1 MKIPTEEQE
10 PVRPHTYDGIQE
22 YDKRLPN
29 WWLFT
34 LYGAIA
40 YAVVYWMFYHEF
52 HIGLEPG
59 VAVEMQITENRAAAN
74 RNANVLSD
82 DLIWKLS
89 QDAQTVDA
97 GKATFLANCASCH
110 LATLTGQIGPNL
122 IDEYWIHGGTPLEV
136 IKTIDKGVL
145 EKGMPTWG
153 PVLGNQ
159 KITEVAA
166 FIFSHHKKGEA
177 IKQAPPWIP
186 GQPMQLPAT
195 AAN

>member
-1 MKIPTEEQE
+1 MKNPSDNKELL
-10 PVRPHTYDGIQE
+10 RPHTYDGIQE
-22 YDKRLPN
+22 YDQRLPN

-34 LYGAIA
+34 LYGAIVF
-40 YAVVYWMFYHEF
+40 AVGYWMFYHEY

-59 VAVEMQITENRAAAN
+59 VAVEMQIADNKAEASRKSG
-74 RNANVLSD
+74 VLTD
-82 DLIWKLS
+82 DLLWNLS
-89 QDAQTVDA
+89 QDSKTVEA

-122 IDEYWIHGGTPLEV
+122 IDEYWIHGGKPLEV
-136 IKTIDKGVL
+136 VKTINTGVL

-166 FIFSHHKKGEA
+166 FIFSHHKRGEP

-186 GQPMQLPAT
+186 GQAMQVPAT
-195 AAN
+195 AGN

>member
-1 MKIPTEEQE
+1 MPAEEQE

-34 LYGAIA
+34 LYGAIF
-40 YAVVYWMFYHEF
+40 YAVVYWIYYHEF
-52 HIGLEPG
+52 HLGLEPG
-59 VAVEMQITENRAAAN
+59 VAVELQITENRTAAN

-89 QDAQTVDA
+89 QDPQTVEA

-122 IDEYWIHGGTPLEV
+122 IDEYWLHGGKPLEV
-136 IKTIDKGVL
+136 IQTINKGVL

-166 FIFSHHKKGEA
+166 FIFSYHKKGEP
-177 IKQAPPWIP
+177 IKPAPPWIP
-186 GQPMQLPAT
+186 GQPMQVPT
-195 AAN
+195 ASN